1 MASPEE
7 FAVPIY
13 NPSRVTPLL
22 RIFTRICALL
32 LLSSPCPAQEAK
44 TPDNERVYN
53 FGVTVV
59 TSGWLKGDIY
69 ELKEDTVKLPNF
81 KKLKPIGSL
90 YTPVLKLPPR
100 NFQEGFPGITNR
112 FEWFAI
118 DYNGR
123 FWISKPGNYHFALE
137 SDDGSKL
144 YIDSKTIIDND
155 GTHPPETRA
164 GVVQLAEGVHTI
176 RVSYF
181 QGPRYQI
188 ALNLAIS
195 EPDEE
200 KYYIFNMEKYNIPAD
215 KLKDDSS
222 GQAPDAKS
230 DKKSKK
236 HKD

>member
-7 FAVPIY
+7 FTVPIFKT
-13 NPSRVTPLL
+13 SFVVSLL
-22 RIFTRICALL
+22 KICARLSALL
-32 LLSSPCPAQEAK
+32 LAVSLCPAQEAK

-69 ELKEDTVKLPNF
+69 LLDASETSLPNF
-81 KKLKPIGSL
+81 KKLKSIGSI
-90 YTPVLKLPPR
+90 YTPVLKLPTR
-100 NFQEGFPGITNR
+100 NFQEGFPGVTNR

-123 FWISKPGNYHFALE
+123 FWISKPGNYRFVLE

-155 GTHPPETRA
+155 GIHSPSQKMGA
-164 GVVQLAEGVHTI
+164 VQLAEGVHTI
-176 RVSYF
+176 RISYF

-188 ALNLAIS
+188 ALSLAIS
-195 EPDEE
+195 EPGEE
-200 KYYIFNMEKYNIPAD
+200 KFFIFNMDKYSIPAD
-215 KLKDDSS
+215 KLKDDILD
-222 GQAPDAKS
+222 QAPAAKS
-230 DKKSKK
+230 EKKSKK
-236 HKD
+236 NKD